1 MAKRKKEKDK
11 QWSTKHTH
19 KSKDRVTRKPLKTE
33 GLVVS
38 VRFRIFNLR
47 SQQTQT
53 TMYVKHC
60 DYPSK
65 KKYKSVLYPSTVIP
79 LSIRNFSIW
88 NMHTILISSSRRH
101 FLGLMSRGRTS
112 ISFILNKTKK
122 EKAKNKKTRIWSTG
136 LNVVILPINW
146 LYCNHVQ

>member
-1 MAKRKKEKDK
+1 MCA
-11 QWSTKHTH
+11 
-19 KSKDRVTRKPLKTE
+19 
-33 GLVVS
+33 
-38 VRFRIFNLR
+38 
-47 SQQTQT
+47 
-53 TMYVKHC
+53 KHC

-122 EKAKNKKTRIWSTG
+122 RKQKTKKLGYG
-136 LNVVILPINW
+136 LLAWMLLFCQLIGYIIIMSNNWFCCYPANQLVMFLSCQLIGYVVILPITW
-146 LYCNHVQ
+146 LGSYLAN